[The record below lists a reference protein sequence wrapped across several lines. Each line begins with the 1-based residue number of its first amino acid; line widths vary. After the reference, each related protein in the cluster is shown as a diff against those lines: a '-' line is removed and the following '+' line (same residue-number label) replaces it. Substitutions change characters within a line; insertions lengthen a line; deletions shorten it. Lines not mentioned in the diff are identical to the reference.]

1 MATGINIDPSISL
14 GIKPPA
20 TMSLSD
26 MLNVARGAQLYQT
39 ERQLQPEQIRQM
51 QMKTQLES
59 ATMPETIQQ
68 AQIAT
73 RTAGSQETI
82 AGIGAKSAQFTFDKA
97 KTDALNNIIGG
108 YRNDPRVSSGDS
120 DQAVDAV
127 NEIKTRARALGI
139 PASVLERISAQ
150 AMGIALDQPNRLA
163 QYFDNVIQSQLGAQ
177 GQQALQTGPV
187 VEFGGQPGMVIPAT
201 KTIQPM
207 TMGGAQPSA
216 QPSAQPPANV
226 QPSVGVQPAVGV
238 TPSDM
243 TAPIAARAPLMYP
256 VRREGQPFTPTPEE
270 LADRTTGSAVRN
282 SLVQRQSELVTAR
295 RNLQEVVK
303 TAKKL
308 QEESMLPETG
318 VVGALKRNI
327 ATQLGDPTYKQ
338 LSKDLAN
345 VQISNIQAMG
355 GSLNTDSGKELAR
368 MATGDETF
376 PPEVLLSIARR
387 ADADITNLD
396 LMATG
401 LQKHSQRYGDANTK
415 RFQQMWSANADSRI
429 FEMMNIAR
437 DVKDPRTRQE
447 MTNKL
452 LGNMDQNQR
461 EQLVQQYQNLI
472 KLSKTGDL

>member
-20 TMSLSD
+20 AMSLSE
-26 MLNVARGAQLYQT
+26 MLNIARGAQLYQT
-39 ERQLQPEQIRQM
+39 ERQLQPEQIRQA
-51 QMKTQLES
+51 QLKTQLEA
-59 ATMPETIQQ
+59 ATTPEQIQQ
-68 AQIAT
+68 AQIET
-73 RTAGSQETI
+73 RTAGSKETT
-82 AGIGAKSAQFTFDKA
+82 ASIGAKSAQFTFDKA

-108 YRNDPRVSSGDS
+108 YRNDPRISSGDP

-150 AMGIALDQPNRLA
+150 AMGIALEQPKALA

-207 TMGGAQPSA
+207 TIGAAPPSNVPA
-216 QPSAQPPANV
+216 QTNVPPPAGG
-226 QPSVGVQPAVGV
+226 QTPVGV
-238 TPSDM
+238 TAGDM
-243 TAPIAARAPLMYP
+243 TAPIADRAPLPYP
-256 VRREGQPFTPTPEE
+256 VRREGQPFTPTAEE
-270 LADRTTGSAVRN
+270 MADRTAGSTFRN
-282 SLVQRQSELVTAR
+282 NLVTRQSELTTAR

-303 TAKKL
+303 TAEQLAKSTL
-308 QEESMLPETG
+308 TETG
-318 VVGALKRNI
+318 VVGAIKRNI

-355 GSLNTDSGKELAR
+355 GSMDTVSGQALAK

-437 DVKDPRTRQE
+437 DVKDPNKRQE
-447 MTNKL
+447 MANKL
-452 LGNMDQNQR
+452 LENLDQTQL
-461 EQLVQQYQNLI
+461 EQFEQKYKNLL
-472 KLSKTGDL
+472 KLTKTGDL

>member
-20 TMSLSD
+20 AMSLSE
-26 MLNVARGAQLYQT
+26 MLNIARGAQQYQT
-39 ERQLQPEQIRQM
+39 ERQLQPEQIRQA
-51 QMKTQLES
+51 QLLTQTQTALQ
-59 ATMPETIQQ
+59 PEQIQQ

-73 RTAGSQETI
+73 RTAGSQEKT
-82 AGIGAKSAQFTFDKA
+82 AGIGAQSAQFSFDKA
-97 KTDALNNIIGG
+97 KTDALNGIIGG
-108 YRNDPRVSSGDS
+108 YRNDPRIASGDP

-139 PASVLERISAQ
+139 PPSVLEKISAQ
-150 AMGIALDQPNRLA
+150 AMGIALEQPKALA

-177 GQQALQTGPV
+177 GQQALQTPV
-187 VEFGGQPGMVIPAT
+187 LVEQGGQPGVFVPAT
-201 KTIQPM
+201 KTVEPLSR
-207 TMGGAQPSA
+207 TP
-216 QPSAQPPANV
+216 PPANV
-226 QPSVGVQPAVGV
+226 QPSVGAQPPVGV
-238 TPSDM
+238 TSSDM
-243 TAPIAARAPLMYP
+243 TAPIADRAPLLYP
-256 VRREGQPFTPTPEE
+256 VRREGQPFTPTPDE
-270 LADRTTGSAVRN
+270 LADRTAGSAVRN

-303 TAKKL
+303 TAEKL
-308 QEESMLPETG
+308 QKESVLPETG
-318 VVGALKRNI
+318 AIGAAKRGI
-327 ATQLGDPTYKQ
+327 ATFIGDPTYKQ

-355 GSLNTDSGKELAR
+355 GSMDTVSGQALAK
-368 MATGDETF
+368 MASGDETF

-415 RFQQMWSANADSRI
+415 RFQQMWSANADSKI
-429 FEMMNIAR
+429 FELMNIAR
-437 DVKDPRTRQE
+437 DVKDPATRLE
-447 MTNKL
+447 MRNQL
-452 LGNMDQNQR
+452 LGNMNDDQ
-461 EQLVQQYQNLI
+461 LADFAKKYQNLV